1 METMNTITTTLPT
14 TIRRELSITDRS
26 PLYHLLTG
34 TGFFNPEEL
43 EVAMELVDDRLA
55 LGDDS
60 HYRFLVA
67 ESGDTVAGYAC
78 WGPIPGT
85 TESADLYWIAV
96 DPAHQGLGVGRALLA
111 EAESWM
117 ASAGRPRVY
126 LETAGRAQYAPTR
139 AFYLACGYHVAAEL
153 EDFYAPGDAR
163 VTFLKVLATSKLSG
177 SSKA

>member
-1 METMNTITTTLPT
+1 MNTLTLVT
-14 TIRRELSITDRS
+14 SATVRRELSVADRT
-26 PLYHLLTG
+26 PVHRLLNA

-55 LGDDS
+55 LGEES
-60 HYRFLVA
+60 HYRFLVG
-67 ESGDTVAGYAC
+67 EHGGVVAGYAC

-85 TESADLYWIAV
+85 VESADLYWIAV
-96 DPAHQGLGVGRALLA
+96 DPSLQGIGVGRALLA

-117 ASAGRPRVY
+117 AASGRPRVY

-139 AFYLACGYHVAAEL
+139 AFYLACGYQVAAEL
-153 EDFYAPGDAR
+153 EDFYAPGDSR
-163 VTFLKVLATSKLSG
+163 VTFLKVLDPANLTG